1 MGDIE
6 TLVTQK
12 SLKANNMMDNAR
24 KKKNSMVSPYC
35 CKLIK
40 RQKVESKINWFKI
53 YKIYV

>member
-12 SLKANNMMDNAR
+12 SLKANNMMDNA
-24 KKKNSMVSPYC
+24 KKEKNSMVSPYC